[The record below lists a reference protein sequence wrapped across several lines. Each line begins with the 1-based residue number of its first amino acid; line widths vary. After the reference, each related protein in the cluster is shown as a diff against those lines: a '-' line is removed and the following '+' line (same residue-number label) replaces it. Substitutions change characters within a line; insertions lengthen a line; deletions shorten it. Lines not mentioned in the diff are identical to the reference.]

1 MWSGVAKSA
10 ELADAR
16 ATGTEAVLE
25 RIKKSRME
33 PRICRMKP
41 RDK

>member
-1 MWSGVAKSA
+1 VWSGVAKSA

-16 ATGTEAVLE
+16 ATETETVLK
-25 RIKKSRME
+25 RIKNSRIE
-33 PRICRMKP
+33 SRICRMKP